1 MKALRKILLI
11 AAAAMFL
18 TTQAQ
23 AVLFWA
29 RPYDP
34 NLGRWIQRDPI
45 GEKGGLNLYGYVGNK
60 PISKVD
66 PFGLSP
72 VDEEVMV
79 VLEKLAP
86 DFEPWLEKTVDEGEI
101 EAETLWSKIVEAI
114 STKAQGPLNQRLG
127 QSAENLT
134 CPLKNTEPIDSLT
147 KTANFRVPDLL
158 DHVLKIIGDTKNVNY
173 LSWSPQLQDSLLY
186 AQKYGYQFQLTVD
199 IRTTLSSTVIN
210 NVPNIIIKQLP

>member
-1 MKALRKILLI
+1 MKALHKILFI
-11 AAAAMFL
+11 AVAMMFL
-18 TTQAQ
+18 ATQAQ

-66 PFGLSP
+66 PLGLSP
-72 VDEEVMV
+72 VEE
-79 VLEKLAP
+79 
-86 DFEPWLEKTVDEGEI
+86 EPWLEKTVDEGEI

-134 CPLKNTEPIDSLT
+134 CPLKNT
-147 KTANFRVPDLL
+147 
-158 DHVLKIIGDTKNVNY
+158 
-173 LSWSPQLQDSLLY
+173 
-186 AQKYGYQFQLTVD
+186 
-199 IRTTLSSTVIN
+199 
-210 NVPNIIIKQLP
+210 